1 MSLQNLDMIFKPASV
16 ALVGASRKKGTI
28 GWAILKNLIEAG
40 YEGIIVPVNPNYA
53 EVQGIKAYPSLS
65 AVNRSVDLA
74 VIATPIAT
82 VPFIMKEC
90 VRTGVGGAII
100 ISAGGKEAGKQ
111 GIEMESKIRKEVRGT
126 NLRILGPNGLGV
138 ICPEQHLNTTFAAH
152 MPKPGKLAF
161 ISQSGAICAAMLGLS
176 LKEGIGFS
184 HFVSIGSMLD
194 VDFGDLIDYLGNDD
208 SVKSILLYIESL
220 SNFRKFMS
228 AARAVSRVKPIL
240 VLKAGKSEAGARAAA
255 SHTGAMAG
263 EDAVYDAAFRRA
275 GIVRVATLEDFFDCA
290 ELLDKQP
297 RPSGKRIVVIT
308 NSGGPGVMA
317 ADTIAAYGL
326 ELSSLETE
334 SLERLDRI
342 LPSYWS
348 RGNPIDILG
357 DATPDRYVKVIDCCF
372 RAREVDGML
381 VILNPQAM
389 TDPSDIAADVAK
401 HLKGKPYLVVTSV
414 MGGVDA
420 EKAREVLNR
429 AGIPTYDT
437 PERAIRAFYYLHEY
451 ARNLKM
457 LQEIP
462 LRLQSGVEPDH
473 AAARRLIDE
482 GIRRGGFL
490 TEAESKELL
499 TTFGMAVNL
508 TKNARSVEETVHLAD
523 EMGYPVVMKIHSR
536 DISHKTEARGV
547 RTDLRSRSEVR
558 EAYAAIMDGAK
569 AYDPEAEILGV
580 TLQPMIKDPDYEILM
595 GSTRDENFGPV
606 ILFGMGG
613 IFAEALD
620 DKAIGLPPL
629 NRSLARML
637 MQGTKLFRLLKGYR
651 NRPAADLALVE
662 EMMVR
667 LSHLVVDFPEVAE
680 IDLNP
685 VLVKDGKPWIV
696 DARVLLEK
704 SEVPAPLHLVISPYP
719 ERYETWEVTPAGF
732 RMFVRPIKPED
743 APLMVELFNAMSSR
757 SIYYRFFSP
766 LKSLSES
773 MLTKFTQIDYDREIG
788 LVAIEKKEDRERI
801 IGVVRAISDPDR
813 NKAEFAV
820 AVGDPWQGKG
830 VGTRLTQLCLSVAKE
845 YGIEILEGVVLAENS
860 KMLGLAHK
868 LGFEVSRSEAADQLR
883 LTMDLRQASG
893 RNQTVSRPGRGAVS
907 DESATG
913 NGLSPFNRPRGT

>member
-1 MSLQNLDMIFKPASV
+1 LSLQNLDMIFKPASV
-16 ALVGASRKKGTI
+16 ALIGASGKKGTI
-28 GWAILKNLIEAG
+28 GWAILKNLIDAG

-53 EVQGIKAYPSLS
+53 EVQGIKAYPSIS
-65 AVNRSVDLA
+65 EAGRSVDLA

-82 VPFIMKEC
+82 VPFIIKEC
-90 VRTGVGGAII
+90 VRTRVGGAII
-100 ISAGGKEAGKQ
+100 ISAGGKEAGEQ
-111 GIEMESKIRKEVRGT
+111 GVEIENRIREEMRGA
-126 NLRILGPNGLGV
+126 NLRILGPNCLGV

-152 MPKPGKLAF
+152 MPKAGKLAF
-161 ISQSGAICAAMLGLS
+161 ISQSGAICAAMLDLS
-176 LKEGIGFS
+176 LKEDIGFS

-194 VDFGDLIDYLGNDD
+194 VDFGDLIDYLGSDD

-220 SNFRKFMS
+220 SSLRKFMS

-263 EDAVYDAAFRRA
+263 EDSVYDAAFRRA

-297 RPSGKRIVVIT
+297 RPLGRRMVVIT

-326 ELSSLETE
+326 ELTSLETE
-334 SLERLDRI
+334 SLDRLNQI

-357 DATPDRYVKVIDCCF
+357 DATPERYVKVIDCCF

-437 PERAIRAFYYLHEY
+437 PERAIRAFYYLYEH

-462 LRLQSGVEPDH
+462 PRLQSGIEPDH
-473 AAARRLIDE
+473 AAARLLIDE
-482 GIRRGGFL
+482 GLRRGGFL
-490 TEAESKELL
+490 TEVDSKELL
-499 TTFGMAVNL
+499 ATFGMAVNV
-508 TKNARSVEETVHLAD
+508 TENARSVEDAALLA
-523 EMGYPVVMKIHSR
+523 EKMGYPLVMKIHSR
-536 DISHKTEARGV
+536 DISHKTEAGGV
-547 RTDLRSRSEVR
+547 RTDLWSQSEVK
-558 EAYAAIMDGAK
+558 EAYGAIMEGAK
-569 AYDPEAEILGV
+569 AYNPEAELLGV
-580 TLQPMIKDPDYEILM
+580 TLQPMITDPDYEILM
-595 GSTRDENFGPV
+595 GSTGDQNFGPI

-613 IFAEALD
+613 IFAEALG

-637 MQGTKLFRLLKGYR
+637 MEETRLFRLLKGYR
-651 NRPAADLALVE
+651 NRPAADLALLE

-680 IDLNP
+680 LDLNP

-696 DARVLLEK
+696 DARVLLRR

-743 APLMVELFNAMSSR
+743 APLIVELFNAMSSR
-757 SIYYRFFSP
+757 SIYFRFFSP
-766 LKSLSES
+766 LKSLSEG
-773 MLTKFTQIDYDREIG
+773 MLAKFTQIDYDREIA
-788 LVAIEKKEDRERI
+788 LVAMEKKDDLERI

-813 NKAEFAV
+813 KRAEFAV
-820 AVGDPWQGKG
+820 AVGDSWQGKG
-830 VGTRLTQLCLSVAKE
+830 VGTRLTQLCITVAKQ
-845 YGIEILEGVVLAENS
+845 YGIKILGGVVLAENRE
-860 KMLGLAHK
+860 MLGLARK
-868 LGFEVSRSEAADQLR
+868 LGFHISRAEAADQLT
-883 LTMDLRQASG
+883 LTMDLNTPA
-893 RNQTVSRPGRGAVS
+893 
-907 DESATG
+907 
-913 NGLSPFNRPRGT
+913 

>member
-1 MSLQNLDMIFKPASV
+1 MSLLNLDMIFKPSSV
-16 ALVGASRKKGTI
+16 ALIGASRKKGTI
-28 GWAILKNLIEAG
+28 GWAILKNLMEAQ

-65 AVNRSVDLA
+65 SANRSVDLA
-74 VIATPIAT
+74 IIATPISS

-90 VRTGVGGAII
+90 VRAGVGGAII
-100 ISAGGKEAGKQ
+100 ISAGGKETGKQ
-111 GIEMESKIRKEVRGT
+111 GLEIESKIREEVRGT
-126 NLRILGPNGLGV
+126 NLRILGPNCLGV

-152 MPKPGKLAF
+152 MPKPGRLAF
-161 ISQSGAICAAMLGLS
+161 ISQSGAICAAMLDLS
-176 LKEGIGFS
+176 LKEDIGFS

-220 SNFRKFMS
+220 SNFRRFMS

-240 VLKAGKSEAGARAAA
+240 VLKAGKSEAGAKAAA

-297 RPSGKRIVVIT
+297 RPSGKRMVVIT

-334 SLERLDRI
+334 NLDRLDHI

-348 RGNPIDILG
+348 RGNPVDILG
-357 DATPDRYVKVIDCCF
+357 DATPQRYVEVIDCCF

-389 TDPSDIAADVAK
+389 TDPAIIAAHVAK

-414 MGGVDA
+414 MGGMDA
-420 EKAREVLNR
+420 EKARDVLNR

-462 LRLQSGVEPDH
+462 PRLQSGIEPDH
-473 AAARRLIDE
+473 PAARRAIADGLT
-482 GIRRGGFL
+482 RHGFL
-490 TEAESKELL
+490 TEVESKELL
-499 TTFGMAVNL
+499 ATFGMAVNP
-508 TKNARSVEETVHLAD
+508 TRNAGSVEEAIRLA
-523 EMGYPVVMKIHSR
+523 EEIGYPVVMKVHSR
-536 DISHKTEARGV
+536 DISHKTEAGGV
-547 RTDLRSRSEVR
+547 HTDLRSPSEVKK
-558 EAYAAIMDGAK
+558 AYAAIMKGAK
-569 AYDPEAEILGV
+569 AYKPEGEILGV
-580 TLQPMIKDPDYEILM
+580 TLQPMIKDPDYEILL
-595 GSTRDENFGPV
+595 GSTRDQHFGPI

-613 IFAEALD
+613 IFAEAIGD
-620 DKAIGLPPL
+620 RAIGLPPL

-637 MQGTKLFRLLKGYR
+637 MEETKLFRLLKGYR
-651 NRPAADLALVE
+651 NHPAADLGLLE
-662 EMMVR
+662 DMMVR
-667 LSHLVVDFPEVAE
+667 LSHLVVDFPEVVE
-680 IDLNP
+680 LDLNP

-696 DARVLLEK
+696 DARVLLER
-704 SEVPAPLHLVISPYP
+704 SAVPAPLHLAISPYP
-719 ERYETWEVTPAGF
+719 EKYETWEATPAGF
-732 RMFVRPIKPED
+732 TMFVRPIKPED
-743 APLMVELFNAMSSR
+743 APLMVELFSSMSSR

-766 LKSLSES
+766 LKSLPES
-773 MLTKFTQIDYDREIG
+773 MLARFTQIDYDREIA
-788 LVAIEKKEDRERI
+788 LVAVEKKEDRERMV
-801 IGVVRAISDPDR
+801 GVVRAISDPDR
-813 NKAEFAV
+813 KRAEFAV

-830 VGTRLTQLCLSVAKE
+830 VGTRLTELCIKVAKE
-845 YGIEILEGVVLAENS
+845 YGIEILEGIVLAENRE
-860 KMLGLAHK
+860 MLALAHK
-868 LGFEVSRSEAADQLR
+868 LGFKVMRGEAANQFT
-883 LTMDLRQASG
+883 LTMDLKIR
-893 RNQTVSRPGRGAVS
+893 T
-907 DESATG
+907 
-913 NGLSPFNRPRGT
+913 